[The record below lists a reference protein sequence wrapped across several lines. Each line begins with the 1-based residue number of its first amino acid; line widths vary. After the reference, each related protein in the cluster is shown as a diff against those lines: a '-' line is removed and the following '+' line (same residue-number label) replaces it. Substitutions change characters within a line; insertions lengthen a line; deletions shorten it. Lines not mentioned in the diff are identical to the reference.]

1 MRLLLEYY
9 VREKK
14 AKFMGMEGTFLLAP
28 KNAQGLI
35 SFKSFLSICQGLF
48 TDVPEE
54 LVIRMHRLAW
64 QVSKGQMNLQSF
76 LLAAQ
81 ELHFFYYS
89 LQLRGNYKA
98 LKLTDTLEIRESKEN
113 QMASEAFELFK
124 RNKAGLNMVKEAI
137 KGLGVTFLVE
147 NISKLED
154 LMQRKYQEPLE
165 YYNGLHLHEVFS
177 RLWKLIISIMVVY
190 QETNT
195 KYMPGI
201 RNSVDLVKSTE
212 TFMKCLQGL
221 LLNRVSTKVAIR
233 KIQKIWKQRAKKAV
247 NVTAT
252 VIKSITM
259 FKRKIKK

>member
-1 MRLLLEYY
+1 MLEYY

-14 AKFMGMEGTFLLAP
+14 AKFLGMEETFLLAP
-28 KNAQGLI
+28 KNFQGVI

-48 TDVPEE
+48 TEVPEE
-54 LVIRMHRLAW
+54 LVIKMHRLAW
-64 QVSKGQMNLQSF
+64 QVSKGQLNLQSF
-76 LLAAQ
+76 LLSAQ
-81 ELHFFYYS
+81 ELHFFYYA
-89 LQLRGNYKA
+89 LQIRGNCKA
-98 LKLTDTLEIRESKEN
+98 LKLTEALEIRESKEN
-113 QMASEAFELFK
+113 QMASEAYELYK
-124 RNKAGLNMVKEAI
+124 RNRSGLNMVKEAI
-137 KGLGVTFLVE
+137 KGLGVTFLLE

-165 YYNGLHLHEVFS
+165 YYNGLQLHEVFS
-177 RLWKLIISIMVVY
+177 RLWKQVINIMIVY
-190 QETNT
+190 QETNQ
-195 KYMPGI
+195 KYMSGI

-221 LLNRVSTKVAIR
+221 LLTRVSTKVAIR

-247 NVTAT
+247 AVTAT